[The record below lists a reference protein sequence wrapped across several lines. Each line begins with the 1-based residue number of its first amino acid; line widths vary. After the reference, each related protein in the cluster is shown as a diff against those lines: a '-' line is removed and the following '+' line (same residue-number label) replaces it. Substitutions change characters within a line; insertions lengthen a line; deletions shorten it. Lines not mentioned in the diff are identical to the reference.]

1 MAKQIS
7 TSVVESVQTLEK
19 LFRQQTK
26 LLQLNRVKALLL
38 IKQGKVGYTYELAA
52 KVGYSRKTVYN
63 WLKLYEQKGIKAY
76 LDVASRGKRRDRLS
90 DATKE
95 ALGKKLSDPHST
107 ITSYVELQAWV
118 AIHCEQEVGYHVIYN
133 YSRSKLK
140 SRLKVARKSHYKKDQ
155 EAVAAF
161 KKTSKSI

>member
-38 IKQGKVGYTYELAA
+38 IKQGKVRYTYELSA

-63 WLKLYEQKGIKAY
+63 WLKLYEQKGIEAY
-76 LDVASRGKRRDRLS
+76 LAVSSRGKRRDKLS
-90 DATKE
+90 DATKG
-95 ALGKKLSDPHST
+95 ALGKKLSDSHST

-118 AIHCEQEVGYHVIYN
+118 AMHCQQEVGYHVIYN
-133 YSRSKLK
+133 YCRSKLK
-140 SRLKVARKSHYKKDQ
+140 SRLKVARKSHYKKD
-155 EAVAAF
+155 EETIVAF